1 MNNFIYLDAAASYLK
16 SDAVIEEQSD
26 FLRNKYANAGR
37 GVCGRAS
44 NVDKMVADVRKK
56 IAMRMNTNVYNI
68 VFTSGATDAINR
80 IVRMLNISSDMT
92 VAVSDLDHHSARL
105 PFQMTAANIVQC
117 PLDDKLNIDTWRA
130 LEKIYK
136 EGKAK
141 AIGVSNFLKH
151 HLEII
156 LNNCDIVP
164 AVNQIEFHPGLIRK
178 ETIDFCKEKNI
189 VLEAWAPLG
198 KGKMLS
204 NETLLS
210 IAEKYN
216 KSVAQLCL
224 KWCLQNEVIPLPKS
238 ENMER
243 MKQNLDLFDFQI
255 SEEDMNIISSMEFFS
270 GSDMHPDTFN

>member
-1 MNNFIYLDAAASYLK
+1 MSYNEKSVKLNNGTYIPTIGFGTSLVTGEECIKIIKTAIQAGYRHIDTASAYKNEEEIGKAIKQSEIHRKELFITSKVWKDSMGYENTLK
-16 SDAVIEEQSD
+16 SFENTLKNLDLEYVD
-26 FLRNKYANAGR
+26 LFLVHWPKNNDD
-37 GVCGRAS
+37 
-44 NVDKMVADVRKK
+44 N
-56 IAMRMNTNVYNI
+56 
-68 VFTSGATDAINR
+68 
-80 IVRMLNISSDMT
+80 LNIE
-92 VAVSDLDHHSARL
+92 
-105 PFQMTAANIVQC
+105 
-117 PLDDKLNIDTWRA
+117 TWRA

-156 LNNCDIVP
+156 LNNCDVAP
-164 AVNQIEFHPGLIRK
+164 AVNQIEFHPGLVRK

-204 NETLLS
+204 NEILLN
-210 IAEKYN
+210 IAKKYN

-224 KWCLQNEVIPLPKS
+224 KWCLENEVIPLPKS

-243 MKQNLDLFDFQI
+243 MRQNLDLFDFQI
-255 SEEDMNIISSMEFFS
+255 SQEDIDTINNMEFFA